1 MWTILQMCL
10 NQIPTATVKQNPV
23 TLCTIY
29 YFINYLLVVSVVS
42 YKLKCCCLPEL
53 QTDDRSLDLIFI
65 FTSWK
70 IQDSIDAN
78 SHNKPDLFV
87 VLNFIWH
94 LCAPLDIFPYNV
106 EQFFGSYVSGYK
118 RLHE

>member
-29 YFINYLLVVSVVS
+29 QFINYLLVVSVVS
-42 YKLKCCCLPEL
+42 YKLKMLLFAWASIEKQYISSVTVL
-53 QTDDRSLDLIFI
+53 DVQTEDRSLGVIFI

-94 LCAPLDIFPYNV
+94 
-106 EQFFGSYVSGYK
+106 
-118 RLHE
+118 